1 MLSGAVVAGRVS
13 PVVVAIACSPSRR
26 RVRAD
31 LPDTVSPSGGSV
43 SPTGGIPPPFSV
55 TRVTGPHVHVRVVG

>member
-1 MLSGAVVAGRVS
+1 MLFGSVVAGRVS
-13 PVVVAIACSPSRR
+13 PVVVAIVWSPSRR

-31 LPDTVSPSGGSV
+31 LPDTVSPPGGPV

-55 TRVTGPHVHVRVVG
+55 TRVTGTHVRVGS